1 MVSRNDIIG
10 QQQLLDR
17 IDSLIN
23 SNNFPRF
30 SIIVGPQ
37 SAGKKLIANYI
48 SDHLSCMFV
57 PSSIKIDSV
66 RDVIDSSYQVMN
78 KVCYMFANADDM
90 SISAK
95 NALLKVTEEPPLNS
109 YFIITLKNTENM
121 LPTILSRGTQFF
133 LQPYTDNEL
142 YVYGNN
148 KSFMLEDITTKMCST
163 PGEIDMIIKYGEE
176 QFLSFADSVLDNI
189 GKANISNVLKLS
201 NNFTIKKDDSK
212 YDINLFLHC
221 IMALCLE
228 RYKNNAD
235 KRYNLLCINTCNI
248 LSEFH
253 TSSVSKLAVLDKWL
267 IMANDILSNNR

>member
-1 MVSRNDIIG
+1 MLNRNDIIG

-30 SIIVGPQ
+30 AIIVGPQ
-37 SAGKKLIANYI
+37 CAGKKLIANYI

-78 KVCYMFANADDM
+78 KVCYMFADADDM

-148 KSFMLEDITTKMCST
+148 KSFMLEDITAKMCST

-201 NNFTIKKDDSK
+201 NNFAIKKDDSK

-235 KRYNLLCINTCNI
+235 KRYNLLCVNTCNV

>member
-1 MVSRNDIIG
+1 LLNRNDIIG

-30 SIIVGPQ
+30 AIIVGPQ
-37 SAGKKLIANYI
+37 CAGKKLIANYI

-78 KVCYMFANADDM
+78 KVCYMFADADDM

-142 YVYGNN
+142 YMYGNN

-163 PGEIDMIIKYGEE
+163 PGEIDMIIRYGEE

-201 NNFTIKKDDSK
+201 NNFAIKKDDSK

-235 KRYNLLCINTCNI
+235 KRYNLLCVNTCNV

>member
-1 MVSRNDIIG
+1 MLNRNDIIG

-78 KVCYMFANADDM
+78 KVCYMFADADDM

-133 LQPYTDNEL
+133 LQPYTYNEL

-201 NNFTIKKDDSK
+201 NNFAIKKDDSK

-235 KRYNLLCINTCNI
+235 KRYNLLCINTCNV

>member
-1 MVSRNDIIG
+1 LLNRNDIIG

-30 SIIVGPQ
+30 AIIVGPQ
-37 SAGKKLIANYI
+37 CAGKKLIANYI

-78 KVCYMFANADDM
+78 KVCYMFADADDM

-109 YFIITLKNTENM
+109 YFIITLKNIENM

-142 YVYGNN
+142 YMYGNN

-163 PGEIDMIIKYGEE
+163 PGEIDMIIRYGEE

-201 NNFTIKKDDSK
+201 NNFAIKKDDSK

-235 KRYNLLCINTCNI
+235 KRYNLLCVNTCNV